1 MKTTLNTPR
10 QKAIAASVLSLLLG
24 LPVYSATFTLNP
36 SMDAFV
42 TTGPS
47 GNLSGN
53 NYGGAGALSVAAPG
67 LPNGEF
73 QSVLQF
79 NLSGAVTSFNTQFG
93 AGQWNI
99 QSITLSLTATSPNNA
114 IFNSSA
120 AGQFGISWMQND
132 SWTEGT
138 GTPAAPTTTGITYS
152 SLPSYTGAGDESLG
166 TFSFAGGTSG
176 SATYTLSLTPGFLA
190 DASAGDLVSF
200 RLFAADTAVS
210 YLFDSRNFGTAS
222 ARPLLTVVA
231 VPEPAALP
239 LLAVGAALLFRRKA
253 SPPKIA
259 ANDTPPSQGGL
270 KLTGPRAVPARSA
283 HNTCGGAP
291 ENQNVR
297 EAVGIA
303 ASRDGSRSD
312 PEADARPA
320 LRHVPPSASSSC
332 SLSSLSSRSWRRC
345 SCRP

>member
-1 MKTTLNTPR
+1 MKTTLNDPR
-10 QKAIAASVLSLLLG
+10 QKAIAAGVLSLLLG
-24 LPVYSATFTLNP
+24 LPVYSASFTLNP
-36 SMDAFV
+36 VMDAFV

-47 GNLSGN
+47 GNLSVN
-53 NYGGAGALSVAAPG
+53 NYGGAGALDVAAPG
-67 LPNGEF
+67 LSKGEF

-79 NLSGAVTSFNTQFG
+79 DLSGAATSFNTQFG

-152 SLPSYTGAGDESLG
+152 SLPSFTSAGDESLG

-176 SATYTLSLTPGFLA
+176 SATYTLSLTPGCLS
-190 DASAGDLVSF
+190 DASAGNLVCF
-200 RLFAADTAVS
+200 RLFAADSAVS
-210 YLFDSRNFGTAS
+210 YLFDSRNFGTSS

-239 LLAVGAALLFRRKA
+239 LLGVGAALLFGARR
-253 SPPKIA
+253 
-259 ANDTPPSQGGL
+259 
-270 KLTGPRAVPARSA
+270 
-283 HNTCGGAP
+283 
-291 ENQNVR
+291 
-297 EAVGIA
+297 
-303 ASRDGSRSD
+303 
-312 PEADARPA
+312 
-320 LRHVPPSASSSC
+320 RHQ
-332 SLSSLSSRSWRRC
+332 R
-345 SCRP
+345 